1 MKNTITLDGGE
12 PVIRT
17 HFYFSDYE
25 LALVTMTDLKN
36 NVVTYT
42 STGGISG
49 LECNSYRTS
58 LTEFFARKSIPITE
72 ESMLDQHEKVLQS
85 KDFTSFIEKLKSED
99 KVNLANN
106 R

>member
-49 LECNSYRTS
+49 VECKSYRTS
-58 LTEFFARKSIPITE
+58 LTEFFARESIPITKDA
-72 ESMLDQHEKVLQS
+72 MLDQHEKVLQS

-99 KVNLANN
+99 LANDQSE
-106 R
+106 